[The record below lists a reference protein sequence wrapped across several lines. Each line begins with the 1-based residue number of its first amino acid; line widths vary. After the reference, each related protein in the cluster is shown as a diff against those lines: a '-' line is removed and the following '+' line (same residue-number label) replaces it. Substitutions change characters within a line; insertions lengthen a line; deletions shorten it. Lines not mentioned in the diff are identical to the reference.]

1 MEFNPADYAL
11 GLTRRARGLPFWFS
25 LATHG
30 TDAYTDAVERTLE
43 VARHAAAEIER
54 RG

>member
-1 MEFNPADYAL
+1 M

-30 TDAYTDAVERTLE
+30 TRAYTQAVERTLE
-43 VARHAAAEIER
+43 VTRFAEAEIR
-54 RG
+54 RRD